1 MKWCNLIR
9 LKFADFYYKIYFIR
23 IVLIY
28 FLKIKLELIFLF
40 EFIVYINQVL
50 KL

>member
-9 LKFADFYYKIYFIR
+9 LKFADIYYKIYFIL

-40 EFIVYINQVL
+40 EFIVYTNQVL